1 MKGKIKKFGIKKII
15 SLCFFGLAI
24 VFSLIFAGK
33 VTINYN
39 LSDYLDDTT
48 ETKIA
53 LKINEEEFG
62 ATGNIQV
69 MVKNVSEDKADEI
82 HDILS
87 DINHV
92 TTVNFDRYDTD
103 YYKDSNALYV
113 VLVDGDDYSE
123 NAKSVVSDIKMALT
137 SYGEI
142 EYGGTAVEKQS
153 LQTTI
158 TNEMVYIMLVAV
170 CLVAGILFLTSQS
183 WIEPII
189 LLLSC
194 GVAILINRGTNF
206 IFGNIS
212 YITNSISAILQLA
225 LSIDYSIVLLNEY
238 RENKKTCEN
247 NDAAMKKSIKAV
259 VRPISASSLTTIAG
273 LLALL
278 FMSFHIGFDIGIVL
292 MKGIVI
298 SVITSLTLLPV
309 LVLLTDKLLT
319 KTRKKVIC
327 PKGKIFSDFA
337 VKANKFVFP
346 LAILLIA
353 GCGYLQ
359 TKTPYS
365 FSDSKSANKEII
377 DNFGE
382 NNSIVVLYPNQ
393 ENSSEKEKN
402 FIQALNEYKKAD
414 GASVLATYTAYSN
427 TVEEEYD
434 QNKIAQ
440 KLEMSS
446 SESALLLNM
455 YELYHNPDLLR
466 LSFSDFVDYT
476 DTIMDNDE
484 DAKEY
489 MDEDLRETLN
499 LIIKIDDLLDQC
511 LNADEFYT
519 EISKL
524 SDTDLSL
531 FSVRQMYGLY
541 FYDESE
547 HKADFR
553 TMLNFILLSSQDEN
567 MSSFFTT
574 DTISQLN
581 NLNTGINTFVS
592 KMDQEVSKTELK
604 GYMYS
609 NYSVLL
615 SDEQLNQIYS
625 GYYLSIEEEEKDTI
639 PFLPLMKFMV
649 NSSLITDNDA
659 IATIEEYSKL
669 YSVIDSS
676 YDYTSYLPALKQIA
690 YALSGTIP
698 EIEVGDEAIQ
708 QIYIAYYREVESES
722 YASIHVETFLNFIL
736 ETYDEN
742 PIIQS
747 QLSLDSKDKI
757 MDMLTIKHY
766 MDEKTLYNYHDM
778 YKRMNHLKDD
788 ILSTTMV
795 SKIDEDK
802 ISGPYIKY
810 MEEMKISSDATVKAT
825 DLLDFVKA
833 NMDSNTLLS
842 SKMNEEKRGK
852 VKDAEEKIK
861 KANTLLKGENY
872 SRLLLSV
879 NLPNGG
885 EECTKFVDYLKEEVQ
900 MNFGTDAHVA
910 GEIIST
916 YDLQKSFDHDN
927 LFITIFTIISIFV
940 IVMLSFRSLSLP
952 MILVSII
959 QGAVFVTMST
969 QILSSGVFFMSY
981 IVVTC
986 ILMGATIDYG
996 ILMSNHY
1003 IENRK
1008 TMDKKQSLHLAVEAA
1023 MPTIFTSGLI
1033 LVVCGFVI
1041 SLISSQSSISTVG
1054 LLIGIGGI
1062 ASIAMILLVL
1072 PATLYLLD
1080 GFVMKL
1086 TWSKKIH
1093 WPFKKKK
1100 QIEE

>member
-24 VFSLIFAGK
+24 VFSIIFAGK
-33 VTINYN
+33 VAINYN
-39 LSDYLDDTT
+39 LSDYLDDST

-82 HDILS
+82 YDILS
-87 DINHV
+87 DVNHV
-92 TTVNFDRYDTD
+92 TTVNFDRYDTN

-123 NAKSVVSDIKMALT
+123 NAKSVVSDIKTALA
-137 SYGEI
+137 SYGEV

-170 CLVAGILFLTSQS
+170 SLVAGILLLTSQS

-238 RENKKTCEN
+238 RENKETSEN
-247 NDAAMKKSIKAV
+247 NDEAMKKSIKKV
-259 VRPISASSLTTIAG
+259 IRPISASSLTTIAG

-298 SVITSLTLLPV
+298 SVLTSLTLLPV
-309 LVLLTDKLLT
+309 LILLADKLLT
-319 KTRKKVIC
+319 KTKKKVIC
-327 PKGKIFSDFA
+327 PKGKIFSGFA
-337 VKANKFVFP
+337 VKANKVVFP
-346 LAILLIA
+346 LAVLLIA

-365 FSDSKSANKEII
+365 FSDSKAANSEIV
-377 DNFGE
+377 DQFGE

-393 ENSSEKEKN
+393 ENSSDKEKQL
-402 FIQALNEYKKAD
+402 IQSLKEYKKAD
-414 GASVLATYTAYSN
+414 GTFALASYTSYSN

-434 QNKIAQ
+434 QKKIEQ
-440 KLEMSS
+440 KLEMSTLES
-446 SESALLLNM
+446 SLLLNM
-455 YELYHNPDLLR
+455 YELYQNPDLLK

-476 DTIMDNDE
+476 YTLVEEDE
-484 DAKEY
+484 DAKAF
-489 MDEDLRETLN
+489 MDEDLKETLN
-499 LIIKIDDLLDQC
+499 RIVKVDDLLDKG
-511 LNADEFYT
+511 LTADEFYR
-519 EISKL
+519 EISDID
-524 SDTDLSL
+524 DTDLSL
-531 FSVRQMYGLY
+531 FSVKQMYGLY
-541 FYDESE
+541 FYDEKE
-547 HKADFR
+547 HKSDFR

-567 MSSFFTT
+567 MSAFF
-574 DTISQLN
+574 DANTITQLN
-581 NLNTGINTFVS
+581 SLSTGINAFIS
-592 KMDQEVSKTELK
+592 KMDQELTKTELK

-625 GYYLSIEEEEKDTI
+625 GYYLSIQKEEKDTI
-639 PFLPLMKFMV
+639 PFLPLMNFMV
-649 NSSLITDNDA
+649 SSSLITDTEA
-659 IATIEEYSKL
+659 VATIEGYSKL
-669 YSVIDSS
+669 YSMIKSS
-676 YDYTSYLPALKQIA
+676 YDYTTYLPALKQIA
-690 YALSGTIP
+690 YALSGAVV
-698 EIEVGDEAIQ
+698 EIKVSDEAIQ
-708 QIYIAYYREVESES
+708 QIYIAYYREMESENYS
-722 YASIHVETFLNFIL
+722 SINVETFLNYIL
-736 ETYDEN
+736 KTYEEN
-742 PIIQS
+742 PVVQS
-747 QLSLDSKDKI
+747 QLSLDSKAKI
-757 MDMLTIKHY
+757 TDMLTIKDY
-766 MDEKTLYNYHDM
+766 MEDKTLYNYHDM
-778 YKRMNHLKDD
+778 YKRMNQLKSE
-788 ILSTTMV
+788 ILSSSMA
-795 SKIDEDK
+795 SEIDEDK

-810 MEEMKISSDATVKAT
+810 MEEKKLSSDATIKAS
-825 DLLDFVKA
+825 DLLNFVKA
-833 NMDSNTLLS
+833 NMDNNTLLS
-842 SKMNEEKRGK
+842 SKMNEEKRNK

-879 NLPNGG
+879 NLSNGG
-885 EECTKFVDYLKEEVQ
+885 EESTKFVDYLKEEVQ
-900 MNFGTDAHVA
+900 NTFGTDAHVA

-940 IVMLSFRSLSLP
+940 IVMLTFRSLSLP
-952 MILVSII
+952 TILVSII
-959 QGAVFVTMST
+959 QGAVFITMST

-1008 TMDKKQSLHLAVEAA
+1008 TKDKKESLHLAVEAA

-1033 LVVCGFVI
+1033 LVICGFVI

-1062 ASIAMILLVL
+1062 CSIAMILFVL

-1086 TWSKKIH
+1086 TWNKKFH
-1093 WPFKKKK
+1093 WKGKKKK
-1100 QIEE
+1100 QRE